1 MMATRNTAKKTNKNA
16 TATALPEA
24 ATPPVVIVVPA
35 IPVDRFTYTNVRTPV
50 RQANGI
56 RCEVKFDANENYWS
70 FLATPDDVEPHGR
83 AIYAECDSGRWGPV
97 PDYYPTDAELIAAA
111 VERISTGLR
120 IATTAITRYQDR
132 IDIDDATQVDIAL
145 LKAWKTYRVGLNRLP
160 DQPDYPHRLTWP
172 VCPDVTSL

>member
-1 MMATRNTAKKTNKNA
+1 MMVKRHKAMKATMHVAPPQA
-16 TATALPEA
+16 MIPPALLGN
-24 ATPPVVIVVPA
+24 
-35 IPVDRFTYTNVRTPV
+35 RFIYTDVRSPV

-56 RCEVKFDANENYWS
+56 RCEVKFDAKDDYWS
-70 FLATPDDVEPHGR
+70 FLATPNDVEPHGR

-97 PDYYPTDAELIAAA
+97 PDYYPSDAELIAAA

-145 LKAWKTYRVGLNRLP
+145 LKAWKIYRVGLNRIV

-172 VCPDVTSL
+172 VPPDLALF